1 MAEWTIATDSKSGVP
16 SSASRVRIPPSPTF
30 YLSRHCFWAEKM
42 HRIGVLMKARPAF
55 NGHSVPWETAAPPF
69 LRLVA
74 LL

>member
-1 MAEWTIATDSKSGVP
+1 
-16 SSASRVRIPPSPTF
+16 
-30 YLSRHCFWAEKM
+30 LSRHCFWAEKM